1 MPIWATVLLGVLG
14 TDAAVEVIRAIS
26 NRVRVKRGKKPQMQQ
41 DIEALSAKVDA
52 LTTKVDGIEKHTEA
66 NYLSILRLTVMDEAM
81 PMSERLIAG
90 DAYISAG
97 GNGDVK
103 HYYMNLRKRVDA

>member
-14 TDAAVEVIRAIS
+14 TDAAVEIIRAIS
-26 NRVRVKRGKKPQMQQ
+26 NRLRVKRGKKPQMQQ
-41 DIEALSAKVDA
+41 DIEALTSKVDA
-52 LTTKVDGIEKHTEA
+52 LTDKVDKVEAHTSA

-103 HYYMNLRKRVDA
+103 HFFCELKKRVDA